1 MFNII
6 LKLNNHLWKKLQNY
20 LFVEKNET
28 QISGFAVA
36 KKAWSSWKK
45 KSKKGFFQFICADM
59 IFKTVCGFFLNKWC
73 SRYLSFGDLKFPKKC
88 SSQ

>member
-45 KSKKGFFQFICADM
+45 NQKKGSSSLFVRIWSSKLC
-59 IFKTVCGFFLNKWC
+59 V
-73 SRYLSFGDLKFPKKC
+73 DLF
-88 SSQ
+88 